1 MPVEHLARRLAA
13 LAGAERLRDARG
25 RRGARSRTCADAAAA
40 RQELALTP
48 PAATRDELLALY
60 RAAC

>member
-13 LAGAERLRDARG
+13 LAGAERLRELGVADEALEG
-25 RRGARSRTCADAAAA
+25 LADAAAA

-48 PAATRDELLALY
+48 PAPTRDELLALY
-60 RAAC
+60 RAAF